1 MPHKT
6 IDFNKIFESDK
17 IRLRPLCRDDK
28 DAFTVMTRDKDLWIY
43 FTSDLSDPEILT
55 QWVEDAINGFRNKT
69 RLALTII
76 DSVNNQIIGS
86 TSLGNISVRDQRVEM
101 GWTWIRKDY
110 QGKGINRQAKY
121 LLLQY
126 CFEELNLERVE
137 FKTDVL
143 NKAARKSLLGIGAIE
158 EGILR
163 SHTLMTHNRRRDTIF
178 YSILK
183 AEWELMRSGQ

>member
-1 MPHKT
+1 MLLT
-6 IDFNKIFESDK
+6 AIDFNKTLVSDK
-17 IRLRPLCRDDK
+17 LLLRPLCREDK
-28 DAFTVMTRDKDLWIY
+28 DAFTDITRDQDLWIY
-43 FTSDLSDPEILT
+43 FTSDLSDPETLT
-55 QWVEDAINGFRNKT
+55 QWVEDAINGISNKT

-76 DSVNNQIIGS
+76 DNMNNQIIGS
-86 TSLGNISVRDQRVEM
+86 TSLGNISVRDKRVEI

-110 QGKGINRQAKY
+110 QGKGINRQAKH

-126 CFEELNLERVE
+126 CFEDLDFERVE

-143 NKAARKSLLGIGAIE
+143 NKAARKSLLGIGAKE

-178 YSILK
+178 YSVLK
-183 AEWELMRSGQ
+183 TEWEQMSF

>member
-55 QWVEDAINGFRNKT
+55 QWVEDAINGLRNKT